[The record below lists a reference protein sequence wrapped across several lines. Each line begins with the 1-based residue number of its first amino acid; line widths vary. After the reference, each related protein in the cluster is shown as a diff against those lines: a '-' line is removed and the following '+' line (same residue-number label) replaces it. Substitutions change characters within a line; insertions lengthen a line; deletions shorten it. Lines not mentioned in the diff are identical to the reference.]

1 MIRNQFDLNKTY
13 IIGRL
18 VDLKD
23 ASEFPSNLKKVRVI
37 EITKCS
43 ILLEDL
49 DSPGG
54 LKKTHRSLLE
64 EMNKNWKIIEIL
76 EDLPAQTFSGQGPTT
91 YIALNS

>member
-1 MIRNQFDLNKTY
+1 MTNQFNLNKTY

-23 ASEFPSNLKKVRVI
+23 AAEFPSNLKKIRVA

-49 DSPGG
+49 DSPGET
-54 LKKTHRSLLE
+54 KKFHRSLLE
-64 EMNKNWKIIEIL
+64 EMNKNWKIVEVV
-76 EDLPAQTFSGQGPTT
+76 EDAPAQTYPGQGPT

>member
-1 MIRNQFDLNKTY
+1 MTNQFNLNKTY

-23 ASEFPSNLKKVRVI
+23 AAEFPSNLKKIRVV

-49 DSPGG
+49 DSPGET
-54 LKKTHRSLLE
+54 KKFHRSLLE
-64 EMNKNWKIIEIL
+64 EMNKNWKIVEVV
-76 EDLPAQTFSGQGPTT
+76 EDAPAQTYSGQGPT